1 MAFLRAGGEQL
12 VYDALNF
19 ATGRATRAGES
30 LIDALGK
37 PAAVSYLRS
46 VLSICS
52 EGLLAGRSLSLVGD
66 EVRAEL
72 IGYVRTARQ
81 ELLEVIGAHAE
92 LVVAIGEGARDAL
105 EQAALPHPTRDRSE
119 IARLAR
125 DWEGRADE
133 LVNEVRA
140 ACARAEHPQPFLDLI
155 GQADD
160 VADSL
165 EESGH
170 YWSLLPQ
177 GRVSGKVL
185 GDCQRMTGMVLDAA
199 RSHLRAVH
207 FSREIQR
214 GGPSEDMDSFL
225 EATHRIVALERDTD
239 SVLRDAQAAIVAEV
253 DAAGVLFVIVRATQA
268 CEEAADAL
276 MRASQLLRGQ
286 VLGDVVRSE
295 PPPARVGYESPRA
308 VPTRDQPKTIED
320 LFVVGDGKPVP
331 DIASIGAKGHG
342 LACMARAGLRVPE
355 AAILGTGVYR
365 SFTARDGQERLPM
378 LVSSAVGALQDRS
391 GLRLGSGRRPLI
403 LSVRSGA
410 PASMPGMLETVLE
423 SGYATRVSRG

>member
-1 MAFLRAGGEQL
+1 MVPVTAAEWRPLTRRCLLQL
-12 VYDALNF
+12 
-19 ATGRATRAGES
+19 
-30 LIDALGK
+30 
-37 PAAVSYLRS
+37 
-46 VLSICS
+46 
-52 EGLLAGRSLSLVGD
+52 
-66 EVRAEL
+66 
-72 IGYVRTARQ
+72 
-81 ELLEVIGAHAE
+81 IGAHAE
-92 LVVAIGEGARDAL
+92 LIVAIGEGARDAL

-125 DWEGRADE
+125 DWERRADE

-140 ACARAEHPQPFLDLI
+140 ACARAEHPQPFLNLI
-155 GQADD
+155 GEADD

-170 YWSLLPQ
+170 YWSLLPH

-185 GDCQRMTGMVLDAA
+185 SDCQRMTGMVLDAA

-239 SVLRDAQAAIVAEV
+239 AALRDAQAAIVAEV
-253 DAAGVLFVIVRATQA
+253 DAAGVLFVIVQATQA

-276 MRASQLLRGQ
+276 MRASQLLHGQ

-295 PPPARVGYESPRA
+295 PPPRAEHESPRA
-308 VPTRDQPKTIED
+308 VPTRDHPKTIAD
-320 LFVVGDGKPVP
+320 LFVVGDGEPVP
-331 DIASIGAKGHG
+331 DTASIGGKGHG

-365 SFTARDGQERLPM
+365 SFAAREREE
-378 LVSSAVGALQDRS
+378 R
-391 GLRLGSGRRPLI
+391 
-403 LSVRSGA
+403 LSVRSGRPPRC
-410 PASMPGMLETVLE
+410 PACWRRCST
-423 SGYATRVSRG
+423 SGYATRVSKG